1 LKLNADSL
9 ARHLEQQLL
18 PTYLISG
25 DEPLIAGE
33 AADAIR
39 GRARALGFSER
50 EVFFMDRGADW
61 ESVRAATHTLSL
73 FATRR
78 LVEVRLPSGKAGTAG
93 ARALTGIIE
102 SLGPDTLLLIL
113 SARLDRDAQS
123 ADWVRAVEARGA
135 WIAVWPV
142 ATERWLPWLSAR
154 CRQLGLSAEPG
165 ALELLAERT
174 QGNLLAARQE
184 LEKLALLAADRR
196 ISVEAVTASSTD
208 SARFGIAELTEALLA
223 GDSARALRVLAGLRA
238 EQTELPLVLWAVVR
252 ALHSLWAAASG
263 AHEAR
268 PFGGA
273 RQAAALAQARRRA
286 PRLPFAQLVERA
298 LRADAMAKGRLA
310 GDAWDEL
317 ALLATDLCGRAALP
331 WVPSRTG
338 AGVS

>member
-39 GRARALGFSER
+39 GRARVLGFTER
-50 EVFFMDRGADW
+50 EVLFLDRGADCEAVW
-61 ESVRAATHTLSL
+61 RATHTLSL
-73 FATRR
+73 FAARR
-78 LVEVRLPSGKAGTAG
+78 IIEVRLPSGKPGTAG
-93 ARALTGIIE
+93 ARALTSIIE

-113 SARLDRDAQS
+113 TGRLEREAQH
-123 ADWVRAVEARGA
+123 AEWVRAVDTRGA

-142 ATERWLPWLSAR
+142 ATERLVPWLAAR
-154 CRQLGLSAEPG
+154 CRQLGLSADAG

-184 LEKLALLAADRR
+184 LEKLVLLLDDRR
-196 ISVEAVTASSTD
+196 ISVDAVMTSSAD
-208 SARFGIAELTEALLA
+208 SARFDVGELTEALLA
-223 GDSARALRVLAGLRA
+223 GECARALRVLSGLRA
-238 EQTELPLVLWAVVR
+238 EHTELPLVLWAVVR
-252 ALHSLWAAASG
+252 ALQGLWVAASG
-263 AHEAR
+263 SQDGR
-268 PFGGA
+268 FFGGP

-286 PRLPFAQLVERA
+286 PRLPFTQLIERA
-298 LRADAMAKGRLA
+298 ARADAMAKGRLH

-317 ALLATDLCGRAALP
+317 ALLAADLCGQPALP
-331 WVPSRTG
+331 WVASRAAG
-338 AGVS
+338 GVS